1 MSIFEAIEAGD
12 IAQARELVEA
22 DPLQAVARNEQGV
35 SALMLARYRFQT
47 EIVAALLEAAPE
59 LDVFEAAALGVVER
73 LEQLVDEDPRKAKA
87 RSADDATAL
96 HFAAFFG
103 QPECVRVLLEHGAD
117 VHAVSPT
124 FGNVTPLH
132 SAAAADSLEIV
143 RMLVEHAADV
153 NARQNGGFTA
163 LDAAVQNENEELCR
177 YLEEH
182 GAERGVTN
190 VPKA

>member
-1 MSIFEAIEAGD
+1 VSIFDAIESGD
-12 IAQARELVEA
+12 SARARLLVEA

-35 SALMLARYRFQT
+35 SALMLARYHSHT
-47 EIVAALLEAAPE
+47 EIVAALLDAAPE

-73 LEQLVDEDPRKAKA
+73 LEQLVDEDPGKAKA
-87 RSADDATAL
+87 RSGDDTTAL

-103 QPECVRVLLEHGAD
+103 QPECVRVLLAHGAD

-124 FGNVTPLH
+124 FGSVTPLH

-143 RMLVEHAADV
+143 RLLVEHGADV

-163 LDAAVQNENEELCR
+163 LDAAVQNGNDELRR
-177 YLEEH
+177 YLEER
-182 GAERGVTN
+182 GAERGVT
-190 VPKA
+190 P

>member
-1 MSIFEAIEAGD
+1 MSIFEAIESGD
-12 IAQARELVEA
+12 AARARELVEA
-22 DPLQAVARNEQGV
+22 DPLQAVARNEDGV
-35 SALMLARYRFQT
+35 SALMLARYRFDL
-47 EIVAALLEAAPE
+47 EIVATLLEAAPE

-87 RSADDATAL
+87 RSADDTTAL

-103 QPECVRVLLEHGAD
+103 QPECVRVLLDHGAD

-132 SAAAADSLEIV
+132 SAAAADSLEIA
-143 RMLVEHAADV
+143 RMLVEHGADV
-153 NARQNGGFTA
+153 NARQNGGFRA
-163 LDAAVQNENEELCR
+163 LDAAVQNGNEELRR

-182 GAERGVTN
+182 GAERGVTDES
-190 VPKA
+190 

>member
-1 MSIFEAIEAGD
+1 VSIFDAIESGD
-12 IAQARELVEA
+12 AARARELVEA

-35 SALMLARYRFQT
+35 SALMIARYHSHA
-47 EIVAALLEAAPE
+47 EIVAVLLEAAPE
-59 LDVFEAAALGVVER
+59 LDVFEAAALGIVER
-73 LEQLVDEDPRKAKA
+73 LEQLVDEDPRKAKV

-132 SAAAADSLEIV
+132 SAAAADSVEIV
-143 RMLVEHAADV
+143 RLLVEHGADV

-163 LDAAVQNENEELCR
+163 HDAAVQNENEELRR
-177 YLEEH
+177 YLEER
-182 GAERGVTN
+182 GAERGAT
-190 VPKA
+190 A

>member
-1 MSIFEAIEAGD
+1 VSIFDAIESGNA
-12 IAQARELVEA
+12 ARVRELVEA
-22 DPLQAVARNEQGV
+22 DPLQAVARNEEGV

-47 EIVAALLEAAPE
+47 EIVAVVVEAAPE
-59 LDVFEAAALGVVER
+59 LDVFESAALGVVER
-73 LEQLVDEDPRKAKA
+73 LEQLVDEDPRKAKS

-132 SAAAADSLEIV
+132 SAAAADSVEIV
-143 RMLVEHAADV
+143 RMLVEHGADV

-163 LDAAVQNENEELCR
+163 LDAAVQNANEELR
-177 YLEEH
+177 SYLEEH
-182 GAERGVTN
+182 GAERGMTDI
-190 VPKA
+190 PEG